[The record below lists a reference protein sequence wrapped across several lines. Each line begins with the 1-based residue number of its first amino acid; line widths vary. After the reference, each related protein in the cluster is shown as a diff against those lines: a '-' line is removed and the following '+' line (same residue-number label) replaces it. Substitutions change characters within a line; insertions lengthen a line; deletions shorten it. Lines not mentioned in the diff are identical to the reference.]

1 MPARAEEVLE
11 SIAANVVRLRT
22 VRGYTQEVLAEHAGL
37 DLRYL
42 QRVERAK
49 VNLSVAVLVQLAD
62 ALEVAPGRLFRPAS
76 LPPARRG
83 RPPARR
89 SPAAR
94 PNTISR
100 R

>member
-22 VRGYTQEVLAEHAGL
+22 ARGYTQEALAERAEL

-49 VNLSVAVLVQLAD
+49 VNLSVAVLAQLAD
-62 ALEVAPGRLFRPAS
+62 ALDVAPGRLFRRAK
-76 LPPARRG
+76 LAPARRG
-83 RPPARR
+83 RPPTQPGPKR
-89 SPAAR
+89 
-94 PNTISR
+94 
-100 R
+100 